1 MLVALLLLQRLWNA
15 ALVDLLRQSLIQ
27 GWMLALCNYLNRIAQ
42 VTSLRIRW
50 QSVLCLAV
58 ECLIIDRERRL
69 MVPRVNILKLPHHA
83 HLVIDSLSLTVVASC
98 PCFQLLLLQ

>member
-1 MLVALLLLQRLWNA
+1 
-15 ALVDLLRQSLIQ
+15 
-27 GWMLALCNYLNRIAQ
+27 MLALCDYLDRVAQ

-50 QSVLCLAV
+50 QGVLCLTV

-83 HLVIDSLSLTVVASC
+83 QLVIDSLSLAGASGTR
-98 PCFQLLLLQ
+98 FQLLLLERLA